1 MQRSL
6 VARNAGR
13 HRAGRNERCETPDKL
28 GGDMYRKLISMVT
41 LAIVAALS
49 IGVSRPSDATASPT
63 ATAEVYWRCASG
75 FAFETSGSAVHCKK
89 PSWTETKP
97 FMACGFPTATLKI
110 DLVGQTDMCA
120 GVVGTTVS
128 TEPMCYPTDVVNGFT
143 KRRVDGKDFCG
154 KPHPAEIVA
163 PNQQIVF

>member
-1 MQRSL
+1 
-6 VARNAGR
+6 
-13 HRAGRNERCETPDKL
+13 
-28 GGDMYRKLISMVT
+28 MYRKLISMVT

-97 FMACGFPTATLKI
+97 FMACAFPTATLKI
-110 DLVGQTDMCA
+110 DLVGTTDMCA
-120 GVVGTTVS
+120 GNVGVTVS
-128 TEPMCYPTDVVNGFT
+128 TEPSCYPADIVAGFT
-143 KRRVDGKDFCG
+143 KRKVDGKDFCG

-163 PNQQIVF
+163 PNQLVSM